1 MRIAKLTILALVIS
15 GCEPDYQYQGY
26 DMPDHFP
33 LDGSKL
39 EWEYSSTDTTIGNEL
54 LVEKV
59 GAAVQNDVEVVTLEH
74 WIKDPEGAE
83 DLAWTVKWASDSV
96 KGVLIYGYIDHAN
109 DNEVNFDRPILFAEG
124 HGIPGDQLITQTGGF
139 TWTATFER
147 VEGCETYWVPGWAD
161 EACLVVSLDDG
172 DETAVTNS
180 IIVGEYWLVPRYGA
194 AWLDLDAYDARWSLA
209 NHDWEQ

>member
-1 MRIAKLTILALVIS
+1 MRLASLSILALAIT

-33 LDGSKL
+33 LDGTKL
-39 EWEYSSTDTTIGNEL
+39 EWEYASSDTSITTEL

-59 GAAVQNDVEVVTLEH
+59 GTAIVDDVEVVTLEH
-74 WIKDPEGAE
+74 WLIGEDDTE
-83 DLAWTVKWASDSV
+83 DLAYTVEWASDSV
-96 KGVLIYGYIDHAN
+96 EGVLIYGYTDHS
-109 DNEVNFDRPILFAEG
+109 DGTEVDFSPPIVFAEG
-124 HGIPGDQLITQTGGF
+124 HGIPGDQIVTQTGGF

-161 EACLVVSLDDG
+161 ETCLVVSLDDG
-172 DETAVTNS
+172 DDTPVTNS
-180 IIVGEYWLVPRYGA
+180 IIVGEYWLVLRYGS
-194 AWLDLDAYDARWSLA
+194 AWLELDAYDALWSLS